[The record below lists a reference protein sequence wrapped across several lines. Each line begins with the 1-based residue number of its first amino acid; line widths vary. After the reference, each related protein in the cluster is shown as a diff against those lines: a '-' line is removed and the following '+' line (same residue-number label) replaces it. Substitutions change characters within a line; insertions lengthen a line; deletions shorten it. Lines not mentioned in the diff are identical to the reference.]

1 MNISS
6 LEKMSIHISNG
17 WIIGCAILTFGII
30 TRTYLDSISNIHLM
44 HMKHKLYLRNI
55 SKKTKNLI

>member
-30 TRTYLDSISNIHLM
+30 TRTYLDNISNIQLM
-44 HMKHKLYLRNI
+44 HMKHKHRLYLRNM
-55 SKKTKNLI
+55 